1 MNFNE
6 EMQQRVGEFNANAH
20 PEITAMVDDDEDYTA
35 ENNALEFADEIF
47 SYVMNELM
55 ENHEDWYF
63 RFQGMTVEERKMLFT
78 ALSDAFGDTTED

>member
-6 EMQQRVGEFNANAH
+6 EMQQRVGEFNANAR

-35 ENNALEFADEIF
+35 ENNALEFADDIF